1 MIKTP
6 KTIKWSRDRH
16 LSRKRI
22 QNNDIEDDPGSQKQ
36 NRENA
41 RNVYQRSRRTKEQ
54 TEMNNTL
61 EGIDS
66 RIMEAEE
73 RINDLKDRMAEITT
87 AEQNTEKKRKKK
99 KKWRQPKR
107 PLGQH

>member
-1 MIKTP
+1 
-6 KTIKWSRDRH
+6 
-16 LSRKRI
+16 
-22 QNNDIEDDPGSQKQ
+22 
-36 NRENA
+36 
-41 RNVYQRSRRTKEQ
+41 
-54 TEMNNTL
+54 MNNTL

-99 KKWRQPKR
+99 KN
-107 PLGQH
+107 